1 MGPSSSLHVTL
12 ERLQG
17 FTRERKVTWS
27 ELLNPKELAA
37 KTGLSEDTV
46 RTLLRGGEPPA
57 DTVNE
62 RVRERVTVLANGY
75 LARTGK
81 RMSDLAGNISRE
93 LGVSAFWAR
102 QVCSGEKVPSVEFLH
117 GLVGF
122 FGVGGGEAFFTAPA
136 PEALNRALLP
146 ILAALESAPEGLEHT
161 IDPLVAMSLE
171 YDDVRGIAL
180 RRARDLPPD
189 RWSVLNATLKA
200 LLELDERE
208 DPQ

>member
-1 MGPSSSLHVTL
+1 MGPTSSLQATL
-12 ERLQG
+12 ERLDALAH
-17 FTRERKVTWS
+17 ERKVRRS

-37 KTGLSEDTV
+37 RTALPEDTV
-46 RTLLRGGEPPA
+46 RTLLQGGQLPA

-62 RVRERVTVLANGY
+62 RVRHRVKALADAY

-81 RMSDLAGNISRE
+81 RMSDLAGSISQE

-122 FGVGGGEAFFTAPA
+122 FGVGGAETFFTAPA

-146 ILAALESAPEGLEHT
+146 ILAALKPASEGLEAAT
-161 IDPLVAMSLE
+161 DPLAAVRLE

-180 RRARDLPPD
+180 RRARDLPPE

-200 LLELDERE
+200 LLELDESE
-208 DPQ
+208 DAQ

>member
-1 MGPSSSLHVTL
+1 MGPAPSLHTTL
-12 ERLQG
+12 ERLEVLVQ
-17 FTRERKVTWS
+17 ERKMSRS
-27 ELLNPKELAA
+27 ELLDPEELAA
-37 KTGLSEDTV
+37 RTALPEETV
-46 RTLLRGGEPPA
+46 RILLRGGEPPL
-57 DTVNE
+57 DTVGE
-62 RVRERVTVLANGY
+62 RVRARVKALADAH
-75 LARTGK
+75 LARTGT
-81 RMSDLAGNISRE
+81 RMSDLAGGISRE

-146 ILAALESAPEGLEHT
+146 VLAALRPAQEGLEDAL
-161 IDPLVAMSLE
+161 DPMASVRLE
-171 YDDVRGIAL
+171 YEDVRGIAL

-200 LLELDERE
+200 LLELDESE
-208 DPQ
+208 DVR

>member
-1 MGPSSSLHVTL
+1 MGHDPSLQVTL
-12 ERLQG
+12 ERLEVLI
-17 FTRERKVTWS
+17 RERRLKRS
-27 ELLNPKELAA
+27 DLPSPGELAA
-37 KTGLSEDTV
+37 RTALPEDTV
-46 RTLLRGGEPPA
+46 RTLLQGGEPAA

-62 RVRERVTVLANGY
+62 RVRERVKALADGY

-81 RMSDLAGNISRE
+81 RMSDLSGSISRE

-122 FGVGGGEAFFTAPA
+122 FGVGGSEAFFTAPA

-146 ILAALESAPEGLEHT
+146 ILSALQPTPEGLEDSS
-161 IDPLVAMSLE
+161 DPLTAARLE

-180 RRARDLPPD
+180 RRARDLPPE

-200 LLELDERE
+200 LLELDESE
-208 DPQ
+208 DAQ